1 MIDYLWWEKRPQT
14 RPVFTQIKHKVTSFT
29 LWFNFG
35 HNFLHSIM
43 SPRWSRR
50 DHMDISFLGIISFKH
65 SRIVKLVTNSRIRA
79 RNGKRSLN
87 FRHRF
92 SKFSSCKRIVTLV
105 ILNKI
110 LNVIVR
116 FVGWCLPFA
125 LQALTVKIPN
135 KNELTDKSNYR
146 NFYSPCVDKFGLGI
160 T

>member
-1 MIDYLWWEKRPQT
+1 MVGK
-14 RPVFTQIKHKVTSFT
+14 RPVFTQAIHKVTSFT

-35 HNFLHSIM
+35 HNFLDSIM

-50 DHMDISFLGIISFKH
+50 DHMDIRFLGIISFKH
-65 SRIVKLVTNSRIRA
+65 SRKVGHKETVTNSRIRA

-110 LNVIVR
+110 LNVIV
-116 FVGWCLPFA
+116 GWCLHFV